1 MESDPESDAESAT
14 PTRYVV
20 WQVTCDWAGATGRT
34 SGQNPV
40 PCGDRVGSIPREAV
54 ISTERTSGQ
63 VGATGSTSSPAVRQF
78 IDDFRPEDDVLL
90 SARARGDE
98 IGARSIAPATG
109 AALQWLATFIHAKNV
124 AEVGTG
130 VGVSGVWLLRGMTHD
145 GILTT
150 VDDEAENTRAAR
162 QAFGDAGVASQR
174 TRLITG
180 RPVEVLGRLADGAYD
195 MVFLNGETQQTARY
209 VDEARRLLRPGG
221 LIVIDR
227 VLAEGRVPDPAQR
240 DADTIAMRTLLSDAS
255 IDEQLRPLLLPI
267 GGGLLVAQK
276 VLDPTD
282 EH

>member
-1 MESDPESDAESAT
+1 VAADIGAESAT
-14 PTRYVV
+14 
-20 WQVTCDWAGATGRT
+20 
-34 SGQNPV
+34 S
-40 PCGDRVGSIPREAV
+40 GDRVESIPREAV

-63 VGATGSTSSPAVRQF
+63 SGATGSTSSAAVRQF
-78 IDDFRPEDDVLL
+78 IDDFRPEDDVLA

-98 IGARSIAPATG
+98 IGARAITPATG
-109 AALQWLATFIHAKNV
+109 AALQWLAQILLAKNV
-124 AEVGTG
+124 AEIGTG
-130 VGVSGVWLLRGMTHD
+130 VGVSGVWLLRGMTDD

-162 QAFGDAGVASQR
+162 QAFADAGVASQR

-180 RPVEVLGRLADGAYD
+180 RPLEVLGRLADQAYD
-195 MVFLNGETQQTARY
+195 LVFLNGETQETSRY
-209 VDEARRLLRPGG
+209 LDEARRLLRPGG

-240 DADTIAMRTLLSDAS
+240 DGDTVAMRTLLSEVS
-255 IDEQLRPLLLPI
+255 VDEQLRPMLLPI

-276 VLDPTD
+276 VHNAVLPGD